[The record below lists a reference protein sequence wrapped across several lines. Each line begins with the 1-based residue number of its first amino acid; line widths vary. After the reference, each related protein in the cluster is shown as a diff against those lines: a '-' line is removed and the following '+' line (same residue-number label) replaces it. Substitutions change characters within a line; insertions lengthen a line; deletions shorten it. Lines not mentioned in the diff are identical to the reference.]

1 MLDQQHGDVA
11 RQGCDRG
18 QDIVALAFGNA
29 GGGLV
34 EQQHAR
40 LGRDRDRDLQQALLA
55 VRQRRGRLVH
65 HVEQMEARQ
74 IFRDLGVDVV
84 ARAHPPP
91 PVAAAAEPLR
101 HHEADGLERRQIRI
115 ELVDLEGA
123 RQAAQHALVHR
134 QIGDVVAFE
143 QDAPAHWA

>member
-11 RQGCDRG
+11 RQAADDRENV
-18 QDIVALAFGNA
+18 VALALRHA

-40 LGRDRDRDLQQALLA
+40 LGGDRDRDLEQALLA
-55 VRQRRGRLVH
+55 VGQRHRLFVH
-65 HVEQMEARQ
+65 DVEQMEARQ
-74 IFRDLGVDVV
+74 EIGDLVIDVV

-91 PVAAAAEPLR
+91 PVAAMAEAFGDG
-101 HHEADGLERRQIRI
+101 EADGLERGQIGI

-134 QIGDVVAFE
+134 QDR
-143 QDAPAHWA
+143 